1 VAETLT
7 AIVVGVAGGD
17 ALHRCADA
25 VAAQASTVLL
35 ACRDGTISDLGG
47 KAVGAAEH
55 CNIPSKRKRAVE
67 LAATPVVALIEDTVT
82 PHAGW
87 AEAIAE
93 ALESTAVFACGG
105 PVSIDR
111 GLPSSSRALA
121 LAEYGAYNDRRRAGP
136 VTALPGCNFAFR
148 RQPLLKALEGA
159 EGLIDQLT
167 FKSLAE
173 LGGEI
178 VWAPEMAVTFCR
190 ANAEGARL
198 STRFRHGRIY
208 ASSGDRRDPVH
219 RAAAAAKALLLPP
232 VLTLRSLRN
241 AAPAERASLPTLGW
255 LMLQHS
261 AWAAGEVAGAVLGPS
276 AEGLGQ
282 WP

>member
-1 VAETLT
+1 MADKLT
-7 AIVVGVAGGD
+7 AIVVGVTGGD

-47 KAVGAAEH
+47 KTIGRAEH

-67 LAATPVVALIEDTVT
+67 LASTPLVALIEDTVT

-93 ALESTAVFACGG
+93 ALESGTALACGG
-105 PVSIDR
+105 PVAIAR

-136 VTALPGCNFAFR
+136 VTTLPGCNFAFR

-178 VWAPEMAVTFCR
+178 AWAPEMAVTFCR

-219 RAAAAAKALLLPP
+219 RAAAAAKALLLPL

-241 AAPAERASLPTLGW
+241 AAPAERRSMSTLGW
-255 LMLQHS
+255 LMLQHT
-261 AWAAGEVAGAVLGPS
+261 AWAAGEGAGAIFGQS
-276 AEGLGQ
+276 AAGLSEWQ
-282 WP
+282 